1 MFMDKIIDMEGS
13 LVKYI
18 RVMDVLEYIF
28 VSLNLFS
35 KDAIPLIESG
45 GNAMLEQSVS
55 STLLAP
61 YY

>member
-13 LVKYI
+13 LVKDI